1 MKTLAAVSAM
11 ALVLASP
18 ALALDFMGGNVTLGY
33 SGLKNDM
40 DTSRASLTGQAE
52 VGITPLV
59 SLQLDAGVSK
69 FFGVDETEHNL
80 TLHGIWHD
88 GPADLG
94 VFYGGERIAGDTK
107 NFYGFELGQQT
118 EQFDVELYV
127 GRGENFGWDG
137 IMGGVSGRYSVTP
150 QFGLGLAYDRA
161 DIENLDLS
169 RVALQADYAVRPDI
183 TLGAEIGTFRADL
196 SDSWGRE
203 TFVGVNAKMSFG
215 ANGGTSFNRRGI
227 LNIIPGL

>member
-1 MKTLAAVSAM
+1 MKTFAAVSAM

-40 DTSRASLTGQAE
+40 DYSRASLTGQAE
-52 VGITPLV
+52 FGITPAF
-59 SLQLDAGVSK
+59 SLQTDVGVSK
-69 FFGVDETEHNL
+69 FFEVGETEHNL
-80 TLHGIWHD
+80 TLHGIWHN

-107 NFYGFELGQQT
+107 DFYGFELGQQT
-118 EQFDVELYV
+118 EVFDVELYV

-137 IMGGVSGRYSVTP
+137 IMGGVSGRYALTP

-161 DIENLDLS
+161 NIERLDMS
-169 RVALQADYAVRPDI
+169 RVALKADYAVRPDI
-183 TLGAEIGTFRADL
+183 TLGAEIGSFRADL
-196 SDSWGRE
+196 NDVWGRE
-203 TFVGVNAKMSFG
+203 TYVGVNAKMSFG
-215 ANGGTSFNRRGI
+215 AQGGTSFNRRGL
-227 LNIIPGL
+227 LNIVPGL